1 MDYFLYLVSS
11 SYVRVGVFEVDR
23 VWIYLRIPLG
33 VVCSLVKRW
42 LGEKVYEKE
51 GVSCGCA
58 LISGPLCIVLLST
71 ELFRPLVDGVPYFTY
86 GADRCDPISLGG
98 RRWMDVVQH

>member
-1 MDYFLYLVSS
+1 MELSVDYFHYLVSS

-33 VVCSLVKRW
+33 VVCSLEKRW

-51 GVSCGCA
+51 GLSCGCA
-58 LISGPLCIVLLST
+58 LISGPFVLSCY
-71 ELFRPLVDGVPYFTY
+71 PQNY
-86 GADRCDPISLGG
+86 LGLL
-98 RRWMDVVQH
+98 

>member
-33 VVCSLVKRW
+33 VVCSLVKPW
-42 LGEKVYEKE
+42 LGEKVYERE

-71 ELFRPLVDGVPYFTY
+71 ELFRPLVDGVPYFY
-86 GADRCDPISLGG
+86 IWSGPLRSNLARGAK
-98 RRWMDVVQH
+98 MDVVQH